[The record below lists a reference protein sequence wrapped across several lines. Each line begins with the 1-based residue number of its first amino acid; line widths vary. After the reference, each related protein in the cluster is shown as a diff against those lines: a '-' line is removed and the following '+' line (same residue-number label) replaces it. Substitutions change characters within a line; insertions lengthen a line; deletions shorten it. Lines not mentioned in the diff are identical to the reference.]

1 METMKLILIA
11 ACVCLFIFSPCSAQT
26 EEDIEWVNKHFRS
39 VMVEL
44 LPIEE
49 GTNTYVGFRAHR
61 DLHNNILEY
70 SLMLNL
76 NYPADKVEGV
86 VRVADAVTLY
96 DQLMILHCRSPA
108 EPIENLKKQLKV
120 REFRISEAECP
131 ALRAAFRKF
140 SKIPF
145 HAPDPYLLILH
156 PMVYEFEVSPL
167 SEHMR
172 LVVADGNHPL
182 VKWALNTRR
191 VLDTCE
197 ARSSRER
204 QGKR

>member
-1 METMKLILIA
+1 METMKKLILIA
-11 ACVCLFIFSPCSAQT
+11 ACICLFVFSPCSAQT
-26 EEDIEWVNKHFRS
+26 EEEIEWVNKHFRS

-49 GTNTYVGFRAHR
+49 GSDTYVGFRAHR
-61 DLHNNILEY
+61 DLHNNVLEY
-70 SLMLNL
+70 SLLLNL

-86 VRVADAVTLY
+86 VWVADSATLY
-96 DQLMILHCRSPA
+96 DQLMTLHRRGPT
-108 EPIENLKKQLKV
+108 EPIVNLKKQLKV
-120 REFRISEAECP
+120 RELRISEAECP
-131 ALRAAFRKF
+131 ALRAAFQKF

-145 HAPDPYLLILH
+145 RAPDPYLLILH

-172 LVVADGNHPL
+172 LVVAESSHPL

-191 VLDTCE
+191 VLDICE
-197 ARSSRER
+197 ARGSRGR
-204 QGKR
+204 